1 MKKKSKDLKKLTL
14 HRESLRL
21 LDWCD
26 LEHAAAAGPVSRD
39 CVPYTYTTCG
49 TEACNPPT
57 NPC

>member
-1 MKKKSKDLKKLTL
+1 MKKKPKDLKKLTL

-21 LDWCD
+21 LDGRG
-26 LEHAAAAGPVSRD
+26 LEHAAAAGPVSRH

-57 NPC
+57 NTC